1 VALPGFSLRRS
12 SDGFIAICRGSAG
25 AVVAGLAIL
34 LDFWHTGLW
43 FSRMQVDPDLSR
55 VAGPTQSYAH
65 VLHDPFGFD
74 GLQTGLRYPG
84 AGRFMAHFTTKVWAD
99 YALGW
104 MHVVLADP
112 VRSLYFSLALTAVV
126 VHIGFLV
133 VGCGYLRAYQ
143 PMSAK
148 STIFAAIALS
158 LFVQLASQRFYV
170 GIIDHSMS
178 YTFAYAIPLL
188 VLAAFF
194 LPVYRSLLHRDYVP
208 SLIVSAALVLVAMYL
223 AFSGPLVQ
231 PVVAL
236 IGVLLVGAQAIRRN
250 RLLVHWRLLPGL
262 VVLAILS
269 AWGMYISQF
278 NSESTTSVTIRT
290 RYSLLRHGLFEVLVQ
305 PSSPWPL
312 LLASLVFLYRFVS
325 RSVPGTVRLGLR
337 RHMLAGV
344 GFSVA
349 WLTLLPLGGYRNY
362 RPFVLSSVTLLPVT
376 LIAVYLLVLLLRLA
390 LPEGLSEINPVRG
403 SASNRSKATGPPGEG
418 TRGSSLGAV
427 LAFGCPTIILVLL
440 TAGKL
445 TAAPANNACQRATF
459 EQLHDES
466 GLGTSF
472 GESGAVLLIPRTC
485 PILTETVGALDDPD
499 YQQAITK
506 LLVRWRIIAAN
517 QTLK

>member
-1 VALPGFSLRRS
+1 MIRRRLILIDLMRAAKSPAGVAL
-12 SDGFIAICRGSAG
+12 
-25 AVVAGLAIL
+25 AGLVIL
-34 LDFWHTGLW
+34 VDLWHTGLW

-84 AGRFMAHFTTKVWAD
+84 AGRFMAHFTTKAWAD
-99 YALGW
+99 HALGW
-104 MHVVLADP
+104 MHVVFSDP
-112 VRSLYFSLALTAVV
+112 VRSLYFSLALTAIV

-143 PMSAK
+143 PMTAK
-148 STIFAAIALS
+148 STIFTAFGLS

-188 VLAAFF
+188 ALAAFF

-208 SLIVSAALVLVAMYL
+208 SLMVGAALVPAAMYL

-250 RLLVHWRLLPGL
+250 RLLVHWRLVPGL
-262 VVLAILS
+262 GVLAILS
-269 AWGMYISQF
+269 AWGMYVSQF
-278 NSESTTSVTIRT
+278 NSESTTSVTIGT
-290 RYSLLRHGLFEVLVQ
+290 RYSLLRHGLFEVLVR
-305 PSSPWPL
+305 PPSPWPL
-312 LLASLVFLYRFVS
+312 LLAALVFLYRFVS
-325 RSVPGTVRLGLR
+325 RSVAGTVRVGLR

-344 GFSVA
+344 GFSAA

-362 RPFVLSSVTLLPVT
+362 RPFILSSVTLLPVT

-390 LPEGLSEINPVRG
+390 LREALSEINAVRG
-403 SASNRSKATGPPGEG
+403 SAPNRSKATGPLGEG
-418 TRGSSLGAV
+418 SRGSSFGAV

-440 TAGKL
+440 SIGKL
-445 TAAPANNACQRATF
+445 TVAPANNACQRATF

-466 GLGTSF
+466 GLGTSL
-472 GESGAVLLIPRTC
+472 GESVVVLLIPRTC
-485 PILTETVGALDDPD
+485 PILTETVDALDDPD

-506 LLVRWRIIAAN
+506 LLVRWQVIAPN

>member
-1 VALPGFSLRRS
+1 MIRRRWILIDIMRSAKSPAGVAL
-12 SDGFIAICRGSAG
+12 
-25 AVVAGLAIL
+25 AGLVIL
-34 LDFWHTGLW
+34 VDLWHTGLW

-99 YALGW
+99 YALRW
-104 MHVVLADP
+104 MHVVFADP
-112 VRSLYFSLALTAVV
+112 VRSLYFSLALTAIV

-143 PMSAK
+143 PMTAK
-148 STIFAAIALS
+148 STIFSAFGLS

-194 LPVYRSLLHRDYVP
+194 LPVYRSLLHRDYAP
-208 SLIVSAALVLVAMYL
+208 SLIVSAAVVPAAMYL

-236 IGVLLVGAQAIRRN
+236 IGVLLVGAQGVGRN

-290 RYSLLRHGLFEVLVQ
+290 RYSLLRHGLFEVLVR
-305 PSSPWPL
+305 PLSPWPL
-312 LLASLVFLYRFVS
+312 LLAALVFLYRFVS
-325 RSVPGTVRLGLR
+325 RSVSDTVRLGLR
-337 RHMLAGV
+337 RHMLVGV
-344 GFSVA
+344 GFSAA

-362 RPFVLSSVTLLPVT
+362 RPFILSSVTLLPVT

-390 LPEGLSEINPVRG
+390 LSEALSEIKPDRG
-403 SASNRSKATGPPGEG
+403 SVPHRPMAALQTGVGS
-418 TRGSSLGAV
+418 RGSSFGAV

-466 GLGTSF
+466 GLGTSL
-472 GESGAVLLIPRTC
+472 GEPGAVLMIPRTC

-499 YQQAITK
+499 YRQAITK
-506 LLVRWRIIAAN
+506 LLKRWRIIASN